1 MIMMFGCFKK
11 PEVDKESSILTIEE
25 AKTIAVGDEYEK
37 VIVKTSGVVLED
49 GNVDEIVIEPSG
61 DGK

>member
-25 AKTIAVGDEYEK
+25 AKTIAVGDECK
-37 VIVKTSGVVLED
+37 PRGRFDCHILE
-49 GNVDEIVIEPSG
+49 GMIR
-61 DGK
+61 